1 MGTILTEITPLTER
15 DFFYL
20 AYRKKELFN
29 YPIHKHHELE
39 LNFIENCEGATRTV
53 GDSVETLGKYD
64 LALIGSDLEHVWENG
79 TCQSHDLH
87 EITIQFMPEMLE
99 GVMGKNIFD
108 SIRHMMKRAG
118 QGIAFELPAIMQ
130 VYALLTDL
138 ANMETGFDRMLCF
151 LRILYRLSLSDN
163 YHLLSSTS
171 FAAIHD
177 SSDSRRILKVKDF
190 ITKNYKKEIRLQQLS
205 DLAGMTPTAFSRF
218 FRKHTSCSVSDYIIF
233 TRLGFAAR
241 MLVDSTMSVV
251 EICYACGFNNVS
263 NFNRIFK
270 KRKGCTPKEFR
281 EEYLKKKILV

>member
-1 MGTILTEITPLTER
+1 MGNILAEITPLTEH

-20 AYRKKELFN
+20 ADRKKEHFN

-39 LNFIENCEGATRTV
+39 LNFIENCEGAVRTV
-53 GDSVETLGKYD
+53 GDSVESLSTYD

-79 TCQSHDLH
+79 ECHSENLH
-87 EITIQFMPEMLE
+87 EITIQFMPDVLQGMID
-99 GVMGKNIFD
+99 KNIFD
-108 SIRHMMKRAG
+108 SIRRMFERSKR
-118 QGIAFELPAIMQ
+118 GIAFELPAIMQ
-130 VYALLTDL
+130 VYALINDMAT
-138 ANMETGFDRMLCF
+138 MEASFDRMLCF
-151 LRILYRLSLSDN
+151 LQILYRLSLSDN

-171 FAAIHD
+171 FASIHD
-177 SSDSRRILKVKDF
+177 GSDSRRILKVKDF
-190 ITKNYKKEIRLQQLS
+190 IAKNYKKEIRLQQLS

-251 EICYACGFNNVS
+251 EVCYACGFNNVS